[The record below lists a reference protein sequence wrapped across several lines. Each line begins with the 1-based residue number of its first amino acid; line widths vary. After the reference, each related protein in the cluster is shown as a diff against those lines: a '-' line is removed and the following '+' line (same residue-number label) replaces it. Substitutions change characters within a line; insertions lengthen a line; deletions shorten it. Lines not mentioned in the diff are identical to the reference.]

1 MLKLGKQI
9 ETSLIALKSLEMNPK
24 GLSISDIA
32 MSHKLSKNS
41 LSKILQ
47 NLVNQG
53 ILVSTQGLKGGYTLI
68 KPTKEINFYD
78 LLVALDELKPLT
90 CLTKAGCESEDH
102 CSIKSP
108 LKEWDKRFS
117 KFLTETC
124 VEDLIFS
131 EEEKSNLLTSN
142 KEPLKTQMPAEHLS
156 L

>member
-9 ETSLIALKSLEMNPK
+9 ETSLIALKSLEMNPE

-32 MSHKLSKNS
+32 INHKLSKNS

-53 ILVSTQGLKGGYTLI
+53 ILTSTQGLKGGYKLI
-68 KPTKEINFYD
+68 RPTKEINFYD
-78 LLVALDELKPLT
+78 LLMALDELKPLT
-90 CLTKAGCESEDH
+90 CLTEKGCDSEDH

-131 EEEKSNLLTSN
+131 EEEKSNLILKHENLKTN
-142 KEPLKTQMPAEHLS
+142 TQAEPLRL
-156 L
+156 